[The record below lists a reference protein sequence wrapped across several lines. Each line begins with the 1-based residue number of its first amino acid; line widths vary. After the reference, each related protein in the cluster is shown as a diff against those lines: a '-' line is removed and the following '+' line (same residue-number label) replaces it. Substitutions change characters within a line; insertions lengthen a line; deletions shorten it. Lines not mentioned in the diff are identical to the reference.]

1 MIALMSPT
9 ASWVGKWQ
17 RLESYAPGM
26 YAVQVVGTLPPY
38 VVNSL
43 EDAGIRFVPRDG
55 TKDEEQEVVEE

>member
-9 ASWVGKWQ
+9 ASWIAKWQ

-26 YAVQVVGTLPPY
+26 YAVQVVGTLPEE
-38 VVNSL
+38 VIQSL

-55 TKDEEQEVVEE
+55 TKEEEQTAEA